1 MIAAPRCFDLNRSL
15 RAFGRLAAAMLGV
28 IATFDAAVAA
38 PAADQRPNIVFIL
51 IDDAGFSDLGAYGG
65 EIATPNLDQIA
76 NSGLRF
82 TNFHAASTCEATR
95 AMLQTGVDSHLAG
108 AGTLLVV
115 VADNQRDQPGYEG
128 YLSDRA
134 HSLGQLMRDGGYAT
148 YFAGKWNVGNGL
160 ERSPGAKGWDR
171 YVSLEQTGAD
181 NYEAKVYAPFNMEP
195 VWWED
200 GRRLRLPTDFYST
213 NYYVDKIIQY
223 IDEGRGSGKP
233 FMAMVATQAVHS
245 PLQAPQADIDKYL
258 HRYDAGWE
266 AIRAERYQ
274 RQVAMGLVPPGLT
287 LPKAAGSKSWATLGD
302 KERRAY
308 AKRMA
313 VFAGMLDHVDQQVGR
328 LREHLRQQGL
338 LDNTVFVIMSDNGA
352 DAYDLSQLNLPFK
365 LWYRLNYALG
375 YERMGAKGS
384 YVHYGQ
390 DWAQVSN
397 TPFAWFKGTS
407 YEGGMRVPFAISY
420 PGKIKP
426 GVTDQ
431 FAFVTDVVP
440 TMLDIAGIAR
450 PKADAAGD
458 ARYPLAGASM
468 LPLAQGASARIH
480 ARDEAFGFESTGGQ
494 ALFKGDYKLMF
505 NSAIPDDGPTWR
517 LVNLRDDPTE
527 STDLAAKQPDIVA
540 ALKAD
545 FAAYVARN
553 GVILPPPGFDGLVQ
567 LLKNNWPILLRQL
580 APVIVALTA
589 GLVALIAAMTW
600 LYRRWRR
607 RPPRSI
613 DAAT

>member
-1 MIAAPRCFDLNRSL
+1 MTIAVPNLFVPGCGL
-15 RAFGRLAAAMLGV
+15 RRLARFAFGAMLLMATLDPAAAQE
-28 IATFDAAVAA
+28 
-38 PAADQRPNIVFIL
+38 QRPNIVFIL
-51 IDDAGFSDLGAYGG
+51 IDDAGFSDLGAYGS

-82 TNFHAASTCEATR
+82 TNFHTASTCEATR
-95 AMLQTGVDSHLAG
+95 AMLQSGVDSHLAG

-134 HSLGQLMRDGGYAT
+134 HSLGQLMKDGGYAT
-148 YFAGKWNVGNGL
+148 YFAGKWNIGNGV

-171 YVSLEQTGAD
+171 YIALEQTGAD

-200 GRRLRLPTDFYST
+200 GRRAQLPADFYST
-213 NYYVDKIIQY
+213 RHYVDKIIQY
-223 IDEGRGSGKP
+223 IDEGKGSGKP

-245 PLQAPQADIDKYL
+245 PLQAPQADIDKYMQ
-258 HRYDAGWE
+258 RYDAGWD
-266 AIRAERYQ
+266 AIRSERYQ
-274 RQVAMGLVPPGLT
+274 RQVAMGLMPPGLK
-287 LPKAAGSKSWATLGD
+287 LPEATGSKPWASLSD
-302 KERRAY
+302 AERRGY

-313 VFAGMLDHVDQQVGR
+313 VFAGMLDNVDQHVGR

-338 LDNTVFVIMSDNGA
+338 LDDTVFVVMSDNGA
-352 DAYDLSQLNLPFK
+352 DAYDLSRLNLPFK
-365 LWYRLNYALG
+365 LWYRLNFALG
-375 YERMGAKGS
+375 YERMGQKGS

-431 FAFVTDVVP
+431 FAFVTDIVP
-440 TMLDIAGIAR
+440 TMLDIAGIPR
-450 PKADAAGD
+450 PTAGGPGNN
-458 ARYPLAGASM
+458 RYPLAGASM

-480 ARDEAFGFESTGGQ
+480 PNDQAFGFESTGGQ
-494 ALFKGDYKLMF
+494 ALLKGDYKLMF
-505 NSAIPDDGPTWR
+505 NSAIPEDGPDWR

-527 STDLAAKQPDIVA
+527 STDLAAKLPTVVSD
-540 ALKAD
+540 LKAE
-545 FAAYVARN
+545 FASYVARN
-553 GVILPPPGFDGLVQ
+553 GVILPPPGFDGLTQ

-580 APVIVALTA
+580 APVVAGLIA
-589 GLVALIAAMTW
+589 GLVLLIAAIVW

-607 RPPRSI
+607 GASRPVR
-613 DAAT
+613 AAA